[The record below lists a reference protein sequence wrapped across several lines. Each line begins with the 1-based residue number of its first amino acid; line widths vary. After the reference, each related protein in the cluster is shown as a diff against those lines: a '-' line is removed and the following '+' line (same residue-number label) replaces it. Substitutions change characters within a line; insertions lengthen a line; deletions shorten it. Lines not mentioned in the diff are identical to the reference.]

1 MKIKNPVAEAAIRT
15 LKGSCSSLMLHAGM
29 SFDMWPL
36 AVKYF
41 EFSYNVNTM
50 SRTVLDPPVTCFEA
64 LHGYP
69 YEGYMIPFGALVW
82 FRDTGGKSF
91 EPKGSPAVYLG
102 AEFIKGMKYKGNH
115 KVWPLNHVEKGSIF
129 VYVVRTL
136 AFPNGKWQFPLR
148 EVGDDRGMGPIDSLV
163 PPPELE
169 DIQGERDLEREG
181 DDERVAPKASSGS
194 KVKDADPLPK
204 KRNRS
209 ITALRI
215 AIHGATP
222 KCQGCKEGSYSHS
235 KMCRDRFNGLIE
247 ICEPAV
253 KDKGPVS
260 GIPDERASDIEARLS
275 RGPEPAPRAVGVEE
289 EAEDQGSSGYAATTP
304 IDSEIGDFEFED
316 PDAIQISE
324 DKDVQEVPEMSG
336 AMVASGR
343 KSSEMV
349 EMLDKGPSAVASI
362 FFDAI
367 EVGGEEEMLLSA
379 RLANAMNALPRPK
392 LKRSK
397 KNIVW
402 FVEFA
407 CSNNS
412 ECSKLAHERGIP
424 YIGFSRDVCDLS
436 NPHDI
441 EQIKLWARERISLGE
456 SLHLWG
462 SLPYAAWPSWQN
474 LNAATLD
481 EEFRQSLQE
490 RRDQSRKMV
499 SSFSE
504 LTDLAV
510 ESGGSSSFEWPRYC
524 SGWVEVDELVDMIV
538 RHNMF
543 SSLPCGC
550 SFSSEIKGKRP
561 KKPWRIVSTNARLS
575 AEMDIHRCRHPKG
588 FSHDALDGGKLAFLS
603 GFDNREM
610 SISILCSLFPGKF
623 LEGIP
628 SFPVLAENE
637 KVDQLKIERMMEQLG
652 DGKCLHNAQAL
663 VHRVL
668 SRKEIQ
674 QDPKAI
680 ESVRKEVEDI
690 RAMGVWDDNSVTEYE
705 QVKSQAKRNGEEIHL
720 AEVMEIGS
728 IKNDELGP
736 SLSQHKGRLVFR
748 GDLTRN
754 QDGLPAKFR
763 ELHSQPASIMTIAI
777 VLFYGMLSSNVVY
790 IADAKKAYLQAYLRT
805 TIPTWVVLPPL
816 CWLPSWLKKYKRPTV
831 RLLRPLYGHPEAGDD
846 WFDYFSD
853 TAKGMGLKTIE
864 GFPSL
869 WWDAT
874 TRVLV
879 AAYVDDIVCAG
890 GAKEVE
896 LFWVSLK
903 KKIEIDG
910 VEVPGRYLGRDH
922 DIRSIENGK
931 TMFMSMEKY
940 CRSAVDLYLQHVGAV
955 ALKSVSTPYLSDSEL
970 NVNDWESQGFLGE
983 KSASILMKILWLARL
998 SRPDLSHGVTKLAS
1012 GISRWSV
1019 NHDKMLHRLVSYM
1032 NATADYGVHCFVNG
1046 NPSDISLHLYTDA
1059 DSGGDVCTMKSHTGI
1074 FLCIECPNG
1083 TLFPIS
1089 WSSRRQQCVSKSTT
1103 ESELVAL
1110 NDGLY
1115 GDALPVQTVLQLI
1128 FERDIPL
1135 VLHED
1140 NQACIQILNAGY
1152 SARLKSMN
1160 RTHKLSIAAISET
1173 IKDLNLELRYTV
1185 SEEQL
1190 ADLFTKVLARV
1201 KFTEALRKLRIGPA
1215 SLTF

>member
-1 MKIKNPVAEAAIRT
+1 MGWLSKALAAKSEAERAELKSSSGDFPRFDRILAAAFCRPEHLRSSFGVRFNAYLDECELGGSEVRGRVMLNYVAREYDTDRNSGAIMTALELYNLPAPQDNASALRQWRDKSELQELLQGPSEASEPSEAVSAPRAGGEEGDEEDEVWVDGLPPNHLMT
-15 LKGSCSSLMLHAGM
+15 HLPKSNQCDTCLRAKLYEAPLRRRENQRDVLKDARSREDPKGPMERV
-29 SFDMWPL
+29 
-36 AVKYF
+36 AVDFVIAQDLVSQTGEK
-41 EFSYNVNTM
+41 V
-50 SRTVLDPPVTCFEA
+50 
-64 LHGYP
+64 
-69 YEGYMIPFGALVW
+69 ALVSV
-82 FRDTGGKSF
+82 DKYS
-91 EPKGSPAVYLG
+91 
-102 AEFIKGMKYKGNH
+102 GMIGVH
-115 KVWPLNHVEKGSIF
+115 PCEDRSSEEVEKAMRHFFGTKAIET
-129 VYVVRTL
+129 V
-136 AFPNGKWQFPLR
+136 

-181 DDERVAPKASSGS
+181 DDER
-194 KVKDADPLPK
+194 
-204 KRNRS
+204 
-209 ITALRI
+209 
-215 AIHGATP
+215 
-222 KCQGCKEGSYSHS
+222 
-235 KMCRDRFNGLIE
+235 
-247 ICEPAV
+247 
-253 KDKGPVS
+253 DKGPVS

-336 AMVASGR
+336 AMV
-343 KSSEMV
+343 
-349 EMLDKGPSAVASI
+349 
-362 FFDAI
+362 
-367 EVGGEEEMLLSA
+367 
-379 RLANAMNALPRPK
+379 
-392 LKRSK
+392 
-397 KNIVW
+397 
-402 FVEFA
+402 
-407 CSNNS
+407 
-412 ECSKLAHERGIP
+412 
-424 YIGFSRDVCDLS
+424 
-436 NPHDI
+436 
-441 EQIKLWARERISLGE
+441 
-456 SLHLWG
+456 
-462 SLPYAAWPSWQN
+462 N

-510 ESGGSSSFEWPRYC
+510 E
-524 SGWVEVDELVDMIV
+524 
-538 RHNMF
+538 
-543 SSLPCGC
+543 
-550 SFSSEIKGKRP
+550 
-561 KKPWRIVSTNARLS
+561 
-575 AEMDIHRCRHPKG
+575 
-588 FSHDALDGGKLAFLS
+588 
-603 GFDNREM
+603 
-610 SISILCSLFPGKF
+610 
-623 LEGIP
+623 
-628 SFPVLAENE
+628 
-637 KVDQLKIERMMEQLG
+637 
-652 DGKCLHNAQAL
+652 
-663 VHRVL
+663 
-668 SRKEIQ
+668 KEIQ

-680 ESVRKEVEDI
+680 ESIRKEVEDI

-720 AEVMEIGS
+720 AE
-728 IKNDELGP
+728 
-736 SLSQHKGRLVFR
+736 
-748 GDLTRN
+748 
-754 QDGLPAKFR
+754 
-763 ELHSQPASIMTIAI
+763 
-777 VLFYGMLSSNVVY
+777 
-790 IADAKKAYLQAYLRT
+790 
-805 TIPTWVVLPPL
+805 
-816 CWLPSWLKKYKRPTV
+816 
-831 RLLRPLYGHPEAGDD
+831 
-846 WFDYFSD
+846 
-853 TAKGMGLKTIE
+853 GMGLKTIE

-879 AAYVDDIVCAG
+879 AAYVDDIVCA
-890 GAKEVE
+890 
-896 LFWVSLK
+896 
-903 KKIEIDG
+903 
-910 VEVPGRYLGRDH
+910 
-922 DIRSIENGK
+922 
-931 TMFMSMEKY
+931 
-940 CRSAVDLYLQHVGAV
+940 
-955 ALKSVSTPYLSDSEL
+955 
-970 NVNDWESQGFLGE
+970 
-983 KSASILMKILWLARL
+983 
-998 SRPDLSHGVTKLAS
+998 

-1046 NPSDISLHLYTDA
+1046 NPSDISFHLYTDA
-1059 DSGGDVCTMKSHTGI
+1059 DLGGDVCTMKSHTGI